1 MKRCQEVA
9 FWLTLAVSSSV
20 VTVHAE
26 TQTAPI
32 QQAAAGGQ
40 SAQNPQPAPEAQP
53 VTQAVDAKAVAAVKA
68 MGAYLRTLHDFT
80 VQSETI
86 KDEVLDSGQKLQFG
100 SRVTFNV
107 HGPNNLR
114 VDTDSDRQTRQ
125 MYYDGKTFTLYSPVL
140 NYYSQVPAPASTTE
154 LLALVEERYGIDI
167 PLVDL
172 IYWGSDQAGEAV
184 LTEAMAVG
192 PARIGTVLCDQYAFR
207 QEGVDWQVWIEQ
219 GDKPLPR
226 KLVITTISEEAHPQF
241 SALYTW
247 NLQPTFKAS
256 TFTFTPPQ
264 DAHAIPLVEIEPP
277 ISPAQ

>member
-9 FWLTLAVSSSV
+9 FWLTLAVSGSV

-32 QQAAAGGQ
+32 QRAAGGQ
-40 SAQNPQPAPEAQP
+40 SAQNPQPTPEAQP
-53 VTQAVDAKAVAAVKA
+53 VTQAVDTKAVAAVKA

-114 VDTDSDRQTRQ
+114 VDADSDRQTRQ

-140 NYYSQVPAPASTTE
+140 NYYSQVPALPPPPSCWPWSR
-154 LLALVEERYGIDI
+154 ERYGIDI

-172 IYWGSDQAGEAV
+172 IYWGSDQAGGRS

-219 GDKPLPR
+219 ETNRCRENWSSPLSRKRHILSSRLSTPGIYNQHLRPR
-226 KLVITTISEEAHPQF
+226 PSHL
-241 SALYTW
+241 
-247 NLQPTFKAS
+247 
-256 TFTFTPPQ
+256 PPGCPC
-264 DAHAIPLVEIEPP
+264 H
-277 ISPAQ
+277 SPG